1 MKNSFL
7 NRLTPKEPK
16 FFPLLKNLSRIILVA
31 SDLLIECVEKYDTT
45 LSMDYFKQIK
55 EVEREGDK
63 LANKVFDELNTTFIT
78 PFDREDIHDLASKLD
93 DVTDRIN
100 GCARRIAFYKPKE
113 MPESLL
119 NLAKMIKDGGVSI
132 THAVEELDVL
142 KKNAGK
148 AKQYCQELH
157 EIENKADDEY
167 QSFIMNLFMSEKESI
182 EIIKLKEISYE
193 MERATDEAERVGKI
207 IKTIIVKYA

>member
-1 MKNSFL
+1 
-7 NRLTPKEPK
+7 LTPKEPK